1 MTNTTVDDKWALI
14 DLDGTV
20 ADYDARMVE
29 YQRKLQGPEEIPYS
43 SRYKM
48 LMEPPHMEARR
59 KMIQRQAGFW
69 SGLKPLPMGFEV
81 IEEMRL
87 LGFHL
92 HVLTKGPMTTVNAW
106 GEKVEWC
113 REHLPDAIVTV
124 TSDKSSVYGRVLF
137 DDFPPYFEK
146 WIDVRPRGL
155 VICLASALNEE
166 SRVGGLKEHPQVFR
180 YDGTNRTEMKTRLKD
195 AYERLPGNYARVGI
209 SLK

>member
-1 MTNTTVDDKWALI
+1 MTSTVDENCVALI
-14 DLDGTV
+14 DLDGTLC
-20 ADYDARMVE
+20 DYDARMVE
-29 YQRKLQGPEEIPYS
+29 YQRKLQGPDEVPYS

-69 SGLKPLPMGFEV
+69 SGLKPLPIGFEV
-81 IEEMRL
+81 IDEMRQ

-113 REHLPDAIVTV
+113 REHLSDAIVTV

-146 WIDVRPRGL
+146 WLDVRPRGL

-166 SRVGGLKEHPQVFR
+166 FRIGGLREHPQVFR
-180 YDGTNRTEMKTRLKD
+180 YDGTNRVELRTRLTA
-195 AYERLPGNYARVGI
+195 AYERKSGPQ
-209 SLK
+209 